1 MHILLSC
8 VFRKYFYQ
16 MSRNTGK
23 FNHKTTY
30 RESYALL
37 QKPTNATIIPKKI
50 MENDEEKKNLRQ
62 KSKIIYFESK
72 LAKNKK
78 TEGQKEKKSIN

>member
-1 MHILLSC
+1 MSPIQRHIKSQ
-8 VFRKYFYQ
+8 F
-16 MSRNTGK
+16 NT
-23 FNHKTTY
+23 NY
-30 RESYALL
+30 EEPYATISE
-37 QKPTNATIIPKKI
+37 PTNATIIPKKI

-78 TEGQKEKKSIN
+78 TKGQKET

>member
-1 MHILLSC
+1 
-8 VFRKYFYQ
+8 
-16 MSRNTGK
+16 
-23 FNHKTTY
+23 KTTY

-78 TEGQKEKKSIN
+78 TKGQKEKKSIN